1 MRHRHSLAK
10 PVLLLAILVAFL
22 VLARVFHLGG
32 RLGELRAWIQSLGTL
47 GPVVYLSIYI
57 AAVVLAIPGS
67 VISIMAGV
75 MFGSFLGV
83 VLVSVGSTIG
93 AGLAFLIARHLA
105 REAVAERMERNP
117 RFHRLDLMT
126 EQHGSIIVA
135 ITRLVPLFPFNLLN
149 YGFGLTRVRFRV
161 YLFWSWLCMLPGTI
175 LYVVGADTVARTA
188 EQGRIPWLLIGIL
201 ALTLTIIT
209 MLVREARKKMS
220 SKEDD
225 SHDHIPEHHSSSR

>member
-1 MRHRHSLAK
+1 MRRRHSLAK
-10 PVLLLAILVAFL
+10 PVLLLAMLVAFL

-32 RLGELRAWIQSLGTL
+32 RLGELREWIQSLGAL

-83 VLVSVGSTIG
+83 LLVSVGSTIG

-175 LYVVGADTVARTA
+175 LYVVGADTVTRTA
-188 EQGRIPWLLIGIL
+188 AQGRIPWLLIGIL
-201 ALTLTIIT
+201 TLTLAIIT

-220 SKEDD
+220 SKEND
-225 SHDHIPEHHSSSR
+225 SHDHIPGHHSSSR